1 MLQKNNEK
9 LASFGV
15 RNNIV
20 VGINMKLIHISH
32 YDRNKRKELKQFL
45 TKKLGTDLEEVD
57 FKKSNNKFFLE
68 IKLKSRELTCSWLD
82 KLLLDGEMKQF
93 MIPG

>member
-9 LASFGV
+9 LSSFGV
-15 RNNIV
+15 RSNIV

-32 YDRNKRKELKQFL
+32 YDRNKRKELKQYIN
-45 TKKLGTDLEEVD
+45 TKIGADLEEVD

-93 MIPG
+93 MMPG